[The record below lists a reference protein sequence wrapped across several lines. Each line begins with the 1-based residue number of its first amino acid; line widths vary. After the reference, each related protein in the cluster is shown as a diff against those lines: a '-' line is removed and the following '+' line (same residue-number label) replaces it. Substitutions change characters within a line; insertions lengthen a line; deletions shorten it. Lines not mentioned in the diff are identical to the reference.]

1 CLGGGLADLLGLRLV
16 VPQEP
21 HDGIDVPHGMVFC
34 QPLGGMQLLLIVS
47 ESKPVQVPLL
57 ANPVLRCKPNSE
69 EDNDAYGG
77 SQESDLLT
85 FALHLTHRTP
95 EEKQY
100 EELSER
106 DWL

>member
-1 CLGGGLADLLGLRLV
+1 MTRVDGLTSPWRIILSLLDLLQCLGGGLADLLGLRLV

-77 SQESDLLT
+77 
-85 FALHLTHRTP
+85 
-95 EEKQY
+95 
-100 EELSER
+100 
-106 DWL
+106 